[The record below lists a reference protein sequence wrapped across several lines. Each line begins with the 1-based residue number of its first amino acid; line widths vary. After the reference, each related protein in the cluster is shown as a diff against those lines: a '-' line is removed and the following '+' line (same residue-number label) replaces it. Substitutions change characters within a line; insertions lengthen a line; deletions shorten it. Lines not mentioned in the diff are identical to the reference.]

1 MSVKLYICD
10 GFGQT
15 RQTIK
20 KNTHM
25 AGRFTLLV
33 FIPIFLFCSSVFAGD
48 HNYFQHKK
56 IFHLCTVTKECFY
69 CESCSKE
76 MYKIKIK
83 NNVDKKIKSIYYQ
96 YYSSVYKKVI
106 TKEAVIEGDQIE
118 AQNIGILYICVQ
130 NKLHWAISK
139 IVYTDDT
146 DETFLVEGPLKKF
159 HQDADECDCNTT
171 ILDKRY

>member
-1 MSVKLYICD
+1 
-10 GFGQT
+10 
-15 RQTIK
+15 
-20 KNTHM
+20 M
-25 AGRFTLLV
+25 AGRFTLLLFV
-33 FIPIFLFCSSVFAGD
+33 PIFLFCSSVFAGD

-56 IFHLCTVTKECFY
+56 IFYLCSIQKECFY

-83 NNVDKKIKSIYYQ
+83 NNVDKKIKSIFYQ
-96 YYSSVYKKVI
+96 YYSPVYKKVI

-118 AQNIGILYICVQ
+118 SQNIGLLYICVQ

-139 IVYTDDT
+139 IVYADDT

-159 HQDADECDCNTT
+159 HQDADECDCNITPT
-171 ILDKRY
+171 DRRGN